1 MNIQENQGSVAGAP
15 AQNIGVFPANL
26 PAEGVRWFVVHTQP
40 RHEALAIEHL
50 NRQKFETFCPMFRR
64 TVRHA
69 RKRTTVLSALFPN
82 YIFVQFDPGWDR
94 WRCINGTRGVVRLIS
109 HRDIPSAIPDGVVE
123 ALQRR
128 MRADGVMDW
137 TATLKEGEAVK
148 VTDGPFADLVG
159 TLERLDASGRVRVLL
174 DLLGRSVSV
183 MMSGEVIAPAR

>member
-1 MNIQENQGSVAGAP
+1 M
-15 AQNIGVFPANL
+15 
-26 PAEGVRWFVVHTQP
+26 EGVRWFVVHTQP
-40 RHEALAIEHL
+40 RREALAIEHL
-50 NRQKFETFCPMFRR
+50 NRQEFGTFCPMFRR

-82 YIFVQFDPGWDR
+82 YVFVQFDPAWDR

-109 HRDIPSAIPDGVVE
+109 HRDAPSAVPEGVVE

-137 TATLKEGEAVK
+137 TTTLKEGEAVK